1 MILFSPED
9 ACCNGGQT
17 TTSFLCLP
25 LLRNLSGRCAGA
37 VAQARALPV
46 QIVWAAGNATGQ
58 ALTADDFYTNELC
71 KQYYK
76 NHVSFV
82 LNHVNKQTGLQYKV
96 QYILRNDGGAS
107 CVSSCVSCIRCN
119 CIESVFRRVT
129 SCISAHQ

>member
-1 MILFSPED
+1 MSSL
-9 ACCNGGQT
+9 CCE
-17 TTSFLCLP
+17 TSADVAPGLS
-25 LLRNLSGRCAGA
+25 LRH
-37 VAQARALPV
+37 ALPV

-96 QYILRNDGGAS
+96 QYILRNDSGAS
-107 CVSSCVSCIRCN
+107 YVSLMR
-119 CIESVFRRVT
+119 
-129 SCISAHQ
+129 QQY